1 MPSHAENSS
10 RNHASS
16 SRAANWYVI
25 TGAPCSGKS
34 AVIHALAKCGFSVI
48 HEVAR
53 AFIDRQLAGG
63 RSLAQIKADTLAFE
77 RHILLEKVRIEN
89 DLPLHQVT
97 FLDRAIPDSIAYFRL
112 EGLNPDEPLRHSRH
126 RRYARVFFFERLS
139 FEKDRVRAENQA
151 MAVRLESLLA
161 KAYAEL
167 GYALVR
173 VPVMSIVERT
183 EFVLRHSLIR

>member
-1 MPSHAENSS
+1 MTSYTDKGSQD
-10 RNHASS
+10 HASP
-16 SRAANWYVI
+16 SRAVNWYVI

-34 AVIHALAKCGFSVI
+34 TVIHALAKRGFYVI
-48 HEVAR
+48 NEVAR

-77 RHILLEKVRIEN
+77 RHILMEKVRIEN
-89 DLPLHQVT
+89 DLPLRQVT

-112 EGLNPDEPLRHSRH
+112 EGLNPDEPLRYSRN
-126 RRYARVFFFERLS
+126 RRYAKIFFFERLS

-151 MAVRLESLLA
+151 LAIRLESLLA
-161 KAYAEL
+161 EAYKEL
-167 GYALVR
+167 GYAFVR
-173 VPVMSIVERT
+173 VPVMSVVERT